1 MYDAR
6 TVVLAELSN
15 ALRASAHALCML
27 MGVRP
32 PVDSSGENC
41 VNGVRNCFE
50 EMDRGTWSFPTQ
62 G

>member
-6 TVVLAELSN
+6 TVVSAKLSN

-27 MGVRP
+27 IGVRP

-41 VNGVRNCFE
+41 VNDVRDC
-50 EMDRGTWSFPTQ
+50 
-62 G
+62 